1 MQDMNYTADELKTII
16 AEAKTAAAQAA
27 QDYVADW
34 TAKTGGNQYGEP
46 MYCGFAW
53 TSIYKVKGNTQL
65 GRALVA
71 AGVRQSYDRSFQLY
85 NPAGWHGQS
94 MDVKEAGA
102 RAAALVLRKYGFE
115 AYMGSRAD

>member
-1 MQDMNYTADELKTII
+1 MNYTVEELKNIV
-16 AEAKTAAAQAA
+16 AEARAAARQAA
-27 QDYVADW
+27 QDFVADW
-34 TAKTGGNQYGEP
+34 TEKTGGNAYGEP

-53 TSIYKVKGNTQL
+53 TNIYRVKGNTKL

-85 NPAGWHGQS
+85 NPSGWPGQS

-115 AYMGSRAD
+115 AYAGSRAD